1 MRNIP
6 IMVHKIT
13 LLIVVETFGH
23 PTNSTN
29 QLELLGGWICHLT
42 TRPFYTSLLLM
53 FTLKIKQKFLTRK
66 TQIII
71 ISKNKKCMFYFT
83 KDNYVHT

>member
-1 MRNIP
+1 MSSDYSPLLHVTASN
-6 IMVHKIT
+6 VYFKDKTKI
-13 LLIVVETFGH
+13 
-23 PTNSTN
+23 
-29 QLELLGGWICHLT
+29 
-42 TRPFYTSLLLM
+42 
-53 FTLKIKQKFLTRK
+53 LTRK